1 MSKHDEMNLLGQ
13 GSYGCVYKP
22 GIMCDGKK
30 TSQKYITKVQEEE
43 HSTYNEINIGKK
55 VMKIP
60 NYGRYFSP
68 IIETCP
74 LNVSHI
80 DDKEMSKC
88 LIYDKRTKFTTNKMK
103 YVGENTLY
111 SGLKKLAN
119 TYPKLFIRLIINSSM
134 DVYKQFQM
142 LNDNKI
148 IHMDVKQDNIVL
160 KDTTNKPIIIDFG
173 LSFDVSEFKASEVFF
188 VYGYDYSPWCI
199 DITMISYMVNKKGST
214 LTDWKE
220 TLLTQEDVK
229 KVMTDFENENPL
241 MRPFE
246 QNTNIVKN
254 YKDKCIEYFKPYVG
268 KKCEDLYKE
277 LMKNVNTWD
286 IYAVSAMY
294 YRIIHH
300 YNLGVEMADFI
311 GILEEQIY
319 SHPTKRKDGKTIRSE
334 IKELYNLMSLKDS
347 KKKVS
352 KKLKTLNQKEKNIVK
367 KKVQEEYVKEKQDS
381 KKHYEKYLEKVSN
394 SI

>member
-1 MSKHDEMNLLGQ
+1 
-13 GSYGCVYKP
+13 
-22 GIMCDGKK
+22 
-30 TSQKYITKVQEEE
+30 
-43 HSTYNEINIGKK
+43 
-55 VMKIP
+55 
-60 NYGRYFSP
+60 
-68 IIETCP
+68 
-74 LNVSHI
+74 
-80 DDKEMSKC
+80 
-88 LIYDKRTKFTTNKMK
+88 
-103 YVGENTLY
+103 
-111 SGLKKLAN
+111 
-119 TYPKLFIRLIINSSM
+119 M
-134 DVYKQFQM
+134 DVYKQFQL

-173 LSFDVSEFKASEVFF
+173 LSFDVSEFKASDVFF

-214 LTDWKE
+214 LTNWKD
-220 TLLTQEDVK
+220 TILMHEDVNR
-229 KVMTDFENENPL
+229 VMTDFENENPL
-241 MRPFE
+241 MRQFE

-300 YNLGVEMADFI
+300 YNLDVEMADFI

-319 SHPTKRKDGKTIRSE
+319 SHPSERKDGNTVRSE

-367 KKVQEEYVKEKQDS
+367 KKVQQEYVKEKQDS

>member
-1 MSKHDEMNLLGQ
+1 MSKEDEMNLLGQ

-30 TSQKYITKVQEEE
+30 TTQKYITKVQEEE
-43 HSTYNEINIGKK
+43 QSTYNEINIGKK

-74 LNVSHI
+74 LNVSRI

-173 LSFDVSEFKASEVFF
+173 LSFDVSEFKASDVFF

-214 LTDWKE
+214 LTNWKD
-220 TLLTQEDVK
+220 TLLTQEDVTR
-229 KVMTDFENENPL
+229 VMSDFENENPL
-241 MRPFE
+241 MRDFE
-246 QNTNIVKN
+246 QKTNIVKN

-300 YNLGVEMADFI
+300 YNLDVEMADFI

-319 SHPTKRKDGKTIRSE
+319 SHPSERKDGNTVRTE

-367 KKVQEEYVKEKQDS
+367 KKVQQEYVKEKQDS
-381 KKHYEKYLEKVSN
+381 KKHYEKYLEKI

>member
-1 MSKHDEMNLLGQ
+1 MSKEDEMNLLGQ

-30 TSQKYITKVQEEE
+30 TTQKYITKVQEEE
-43 HSTYNEINIGKK
+43 QSTYNEINIGKK

-74 LNVSHI
+74 LNVSRI

-134 DVYKQFQM
+134 DVYKQFQL

-173 LSFDVSEFKASEVFF
+173 LSFDVSEFKASDVFF

-214 LTDWKE
+214 LTNWKD
-220 TLLTQEDVK
+220 TILMHEDVNR
-229 KVMTDFENENPL
+229 VMTDFENENPL
-241 MRPFE
+241 MRQFE

-300 YNLGVEMADFI
+300 YNLDVEMADFI

-319 SHPTKRKDGKTIRSE
+319 SHPSERKDGNTVRSE

-367 KKVQEEYVKEKQDS
+367 KKVQQEYVKEKQDS

>member
-1 MSKHDEMNLLGQ
+1 MPTQEEMNLLGQ

-22 GIMCDGKK
+22 GITCDGKK
-30 TSQKYITKVQEEE
+30 STQKYITKVQEEE
-43 HSTYNEINIGKK
+43 HATYNEINIGKK

-80 DDKEMSKC
+80 DESEMNKC
-88 LIYDKRTKFTTNKMK
+88 LIYDKTTKFTTNKMK

-134 DVYKQFQM
+134 DVYKQFQL

-160 KDTTNKPIIIDFG
+160 KDTSNKPIIIDFG
-173 LSFDVSEFKASEVFF
+173 LSFDTNEFNASDVFF

-199 DITMISYMVNKKGST
+199 DITMISYMVNKKGTSMT
-214 LTDWKE
+214 KWED
-220 TLLTQEDVK
+220 TLLTKEDVNR
-229 KVMTDFENENPL
+229 VMTDFENENPL
-241 MRPFE
+241 MRSLNQKP
-246 QNTNIVKN
+246 NTLKN
-254 YKDKCIEYFKPYVG
+254 YKEKCAEYFQAYVG
-268 KKCEDLYKE
+268 KKCEELYKE

-300 YNLGVEMADFI
+300 YKLDVEMSEFVS
-311 GILEEQIY
+311 ILEEQIY
-319 SHPTKRKDGKTIRSE
+319 SHPSERKDGKEMRSE
-334 IKELYNLMSLKDS
+334 IKELYDLTSLKDS

-352 KKLKTLNQKEKNIVK
+352 KKLKTISQKEKIKVK
-367 KKVQEEYVKEKQDS
+367 AKVQEEYVKEKQDS
-381 KKHYEKYLEKVSN
+381 KKHYEKYLEKVSKK
-394 SI
+394 

>member
-1 MSKHDEMNLLGQ
+1 MPKQEEMNLLGQ

-22 GIMCDGKK
+22 GITCDGKK
-30 TSQKYITKVQEEE
+30 ATQKYITKVQEEE
-43 HSTYNEINIGKK
+43 HATYNEINIGKK

-60 NYGRYFSP
+60 NYSRYFSP

-80 DDKEMSKC
+80 DESEMNKC
-88 LIYDKRTKFTTNKMK
+88 LIYDKTTKFTTNKMK

-134 DVYKQFQM
+134 DVYKQFQL

-160 KDTTNKPIIIDFG
+160 KDTSNKPIIIDFG
-173 LSFDVSEFKASEVFF
+173 LSFDTNEFNASDVFF

-199 DITMISYMVNKKGST
+199 DITMISYMVNKKGT
-214 LTDWKE
+214 TMTKWED
-220 TLLTQEDVK
+220 TLLAKEDVNR
-229 KVMTDFENENPL
+229 VMTDFENENPL
-241 MRPFE
+241 MRPLN
-246 QNTNIVKN
+246 QKPNTLKN
-254 YKDKCIEYFKPYVG
+254 YKEKCAEYFQSYVG
-268 KKCEDLYKE
+268 KKCEELYKE

-300 YNLGVEMADFI
+300 YKLDVEMSEFVS
-311 GILEEQIY
+311 ILEEQIY
-319 SHPTKRKDGKTIRSE
+319 SHPSERKDGKKMRSE
-334 IKELYNLMSLKDS
+334 IKELYDLTSLKDS

-352 KKLKTLNQKEKNIVK
+352 KKLKTISQKEKIKVK
-367 KKVQEEYVKEKQDS
+367 SKVQEEYVKEKQDS
-381 KKHYEKYLEKVSN
+381 KKHYEKYLEKVSKK
-394 SI
+394 